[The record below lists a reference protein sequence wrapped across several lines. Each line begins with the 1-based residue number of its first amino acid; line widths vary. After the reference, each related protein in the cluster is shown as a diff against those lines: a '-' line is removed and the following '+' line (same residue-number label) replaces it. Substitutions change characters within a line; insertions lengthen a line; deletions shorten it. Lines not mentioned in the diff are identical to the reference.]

1 MSTLALRGATLID
14 ATGADPTSAATVV
27 VEDDQIVAIDGRA
40 AAPNEAEVIDLEGL
54 TVLPGLIDA
63 HTHLGIAFELQHHGQ
78 AGTLPAAEVAAR
90 VFGVCRDALMAGFTT
105 CRDLGGL
112 DGGIVQAIDQGLV
125 SGPRIFP
132 SGPALAQDGGHAT
145 FMAPFSDCWCPLA
158 IPGLV
163 EGVALA
169 NGPDEVRLAARKA
182 FRRGATQL
190 KVMVSG
196 GVISFTD
203 ELEHTQFTVDELRAA
218 VLEAEARNTYVTAHS
233 HNARGIRNGLE
244 AGISCFEHGSWLDE
258 ETAVMM
264 AQAGAA
270 LVPTLTVAHVMRTE
284 HERWGLPAA
293 IADRMEQVSGH
304 MEHAIR
310 YARDAGV
317 VTGAGTDLLGPHQD
331 HRGLEIA
338 LRAEVVGAMEAIVAM
353 TATNAKIMRI
363 DDRLGTVEVGKV
375 ADLIAVRGD
384 PLAEPRL
391 FDDPDR
397 VALVVKA
404 GAVEKRVGV

>member
-1 MSTLALRGATLID
+1 MSTLALRGATLLD
-14 ATGADPTSAATVV
+14 GTGAEPIESATLV
-27 VEDDQIVAIDGRA
+27 VEDGRIA
-40 AAPNEAEVIDLEGL
+40 AVGTAAPPGDAEVIDLEGL

-90 VFGVCRDALMAGFTT
+90 VFAMCRDALMGGFTT
-105 CRDLGGL
+105 CRDMGGL
-112 DGGIVQAIDQGLV
+112 DGGIVQAIDHGLV
-125 SGPRIFP
+125 SGPRILP
-132 SGPALAQDGGHAT
+132 SGPAIAQDGGHAT
-145 FMAPFSDCWCPLA
+145 FMAPYSDCWCPLS

-163 EGVALA
+163 EGVTLA

-203 ELEHTQFTVDELRAA
+203 ELEHTQLTVEELRAA

-244 AGISCFEHGSWLDE
+244 AGVACFEHGSWLDE
-258 ETAVMM
+258 ETAALM
-264 AQAGAA
+264 AEAGAA
-270 LVPTLTVAHVMRTE
+270 LVPTLTVAHVMGTE
-284 HERWGLPAA
+284 YERWGLPAA
-293 IADRMEQVSGH
+293 IAARMEQVSGQ

-317 VTGAGTDLLGPHQD
+317 LTGAGTDLLGPHQE
-331 HRGLEIA
+331 HRGLEVA

-353 TATNAKIMRI
+353 TSTNARVLRV
-363 DDRLGTVEVGKV
+363 DDRLGTLEVGKV
-375 ADLIAVRGD
+375 ADVIAVRGD

-397 VALVVKA
+397 VALVLKDGV
-404 GAVEKRVGV
+404 VEKRTLDT